1 MYVGGGTMK
10 VINILITDEQR
21 KWLDENSVTKS
32 KSLSGK
38 GLTLSEHI
46 RKAIDEYISKGE

>member
-1 MYVGGGTMK
+1 MK

-21 KWLDENSVTKS
+21 NWLDENSVTKS
-32 KSLSGK
+32 KSISDK

-46 RKAIDEYISKGE
+46 RKAIDEYISKGK